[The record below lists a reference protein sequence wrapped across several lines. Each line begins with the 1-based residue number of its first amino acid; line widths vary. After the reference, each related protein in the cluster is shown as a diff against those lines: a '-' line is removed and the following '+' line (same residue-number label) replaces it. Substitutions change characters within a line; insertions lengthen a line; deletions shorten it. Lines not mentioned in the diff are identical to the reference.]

1 MPGTIFG
8 KIYGVVAYNTH
19 FACHFGFAFTAQ
31 WEGIHPITVNPLL
44 SQNVVTDR
52 RGHQF
57 PRQPPRKLSFCLG
70 RRIKR
75 PQIDNLWRFLT
86 KNRKCSPYGKST
98 TLHQST
104 RRHGVSEGPAP
115 ARKSRNCPFRT
126 PPSVRYRPRVAGPSA
141 AFVRGSA
148 QRRIPRDTAKRHGP
162 PPGALPRLI

>member
-1 MPGTIFG
+1 MI
-8 KIYGVVAYNTH
+8 
-19 FACHFGFAFTAQ
+19 CLTAQ
-31 WEGIHPITVNPLL
+31 WEGIRPFTVNPLL
-44 SQNVVTDR
+44 SQNVVTGR

-115 ARKSRNCPFRT
+115 ARKSRNCPFRA
-126 PPSVRYRPRVAGPSA
+126 PPSVRYRPRVAGPSP
-141 AFVRGSA
+141 AFVRASA

-162 PPGALPRLI
+162 PPGALPRLIQTIFLI